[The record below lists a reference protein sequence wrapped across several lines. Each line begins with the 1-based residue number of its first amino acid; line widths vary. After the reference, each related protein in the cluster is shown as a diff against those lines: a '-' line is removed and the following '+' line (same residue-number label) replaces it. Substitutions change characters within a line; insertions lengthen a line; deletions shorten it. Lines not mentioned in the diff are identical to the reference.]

1 MTRSRSI
8 VLVLSLLLPAILPA
22 GFLTP
27 NEISGVVT
35 DHQGAVLPGAT
46 VTLTL
51 PDGSEQTRVTNE
63 KGEFAFKNLKPGTYH
78 LRVELSGFATARV
91 ENLVTGISRTQGL
104 KFTMDLAGVTET
116 VTVTGE
122 SPLIAVFASQVASG
136 EGLSVVAALNRVRAP
151 SSRFI
156 TESYDY
162 ILDNPF
168 QRAAHYPLSTFST
181 DVDTASY
188 SNMRR
193 FLAERELPPKD
204 SVRIEELL
212 NYFDYEYPDPRGKD
226 PIAVRL
232 ELAPCPWK
240 REHRLLSIGLKAKEI
255 EAGARASLNLVFLV
269 DVSGSMED
277 DNKLPL
283 VRSSLRMLTS
293 SLRDDDAIAIV
304 VYAGASGLVLP
315 HTSGAERSKILDAL
329 DQLEAGGTTNGGEGI
344 ELAYRTASDHYRKN
358 GINRVILA
366 TDGDFNVGISDEG
379 ALVRLIEEK
388 AKSGVFLTVLGFGMG
403 NYKDSTLEK
412 LADKGNGNYAYI
424 DTAQEARKVLYEQAT
439 GTLVTVAKDV
449 KLQIEFNPARVEAY
463 RLIGYENRVLEA
475 EDFLDDAKDA
485 GDVGAG
491 HRVTALYE
499 IVPAGQSID
508 LPEASRLKY
517 QRSARLSPAAETE
530 EILTLK
536 LRYKSPDGFRSKEI
550 QHVLTEGDFQD
561 LDDASKDFKWAA
573 AVAAFGMTLR
583 DSPYRGEWSFEEAL
597 ALAREGLSEEGGGYR
612 TEFLQLV
619 ASAREI
625 AAQGRLASELRD

>member
-1 MTRSRSI
+1 
-8 VLVLSLLLPAILPA
+8 LPAILSA
-22 GFLTP
+22 GFLAP
-27 NEISGVVT
+27 SEISGVVT
-35 DHQGAVLPGAT
+35 DHEGAVLPGAT

-51 PDGSEQTRVTNE
+51 SDGSVQTTVTNA
-63 KGEFAFKNLKPGTYH
+63 KGEFAFKDLMPGTYR
-78 LRVELSGFATARV
+78 LQVDLAGFSSRTI
-91 ENLVTGISRTQGL
+91 EGLVVGIGRTQGL
-104 KFTMDLAGVTET
+104 RLTMDIATVSETIT
-116 VTVTGE
+116 VTAE
-122 SPLIAVFASQVASG
+122 SPLVSVFASQVPSG
-136 EGLSVVAALNRVRAP
+136 EGLSVVEALNRVRAP
-151 SSRFI
+151 SARFG

-168 QRAAHYPLSTFST
+168 QRATHYPLSTFST

-212 NYFDYEYPDPRGKD
+212 NYFDYRDPDPEGKD

-240 REHRLLSIGLKAKEI
+240 TEHRLLAIGLKAREI
-255 EAGARASLNLVFLV
+255 DAGARAPLNLVFLV
-269 DVSGSMED
+269 DVSGSMAD

-329 DQLEAGGTTNGGEGI
+329 GRLEAGGTTNGGEGI
-344 ELAYRTASDHYRKN
+344 ELAYRIASENYRKDSV
-358 GINRVILA
+358 NRVILA

-403 NYKDSTLEK
+403 NYKDSALEK

-475 EDFLDDAKDA
+475 EDFLDDGKDA

-508 LPEASRLKY
+508 LPEVSRLKY
-517 QRSARLSPAAETE
+517 QRSARLSPAASTE

-536 LRYKSPDGFRSKEI
+536 LRYKNPDGIKSREI
-550 QHVLTEGDFQD
+550 QRILTEGDFRD

-583 DSPYRGEWSFEEAL
+583 DSPYRGEWSFDEAL
-597 ALAREGLSEEGGGYR
+597 ALAREGLSEEGEGYR
-612 TEFLQLV
+612 SEFLELV
-619 ASAREI
+619 RSAREI
-625 AAQGRLASELRD
+625 ASESRVASDLR

>member
-1 MTRSRSI
+1 MTRSRSVAI
-8 VLVLSLLLPAILPA
+8 VLFLILPTILSA
-22 GFLTP
+22 GFLAP
-27 NEISGVVT
+27 DEISGVVI
-35 DHQGAVLPGAT
+35 DAEGAVLPGAT

-51 PDGSEQTRVTNE
+51 SDGSVQTKVTNV
-63 KGEFAFKNLKPGTYH
+63 KGEFAFKNLRQGAYRLQVDLVGFSSRTIEGLVVGIGRTRG
-78 LRVELSGFATARV
+78 LRV
-91 ENLVTGISRTQGL
+91 
-104 KFTMDLAGVTET
+104 TMDIATVSETIT
-116 VTVTGE
+116 VTAE
-122 SPLIAVFASQVASG
+122 SPLVSVFASQIASG
-136 EGLSVVAALNRVRAP
+136 EGLSVVEALNRVRAP

-188 SNMRR
+188 SNVRR
-193 FLAERELPPKD
+193 FLEERELPPKD

-212 NYFDYEYPDPRGKD
+212 NYFDYEYPNPKGKD

-240 REHRLLSIGLKAKEI
+240 EEHRLLAIGIKAKEI
-255 EAGARASLNLVFLV
+255 EAGARAPLNLVFLV

-283 VRSSLRMLTS
+283 VRSSLQMLTS

-315 HTSGAERSKILDAL
+315 HTSGAERSKILNAL

-344 ELAYRTASDHYRKN
+344 ELAYRIAGEHYSEDA
-358 GINRVILA
+358 INRVILA

-475 EDFLDDAKDA
+475 EDFLDDRKDA

-491 HRVTALYE
+491 HHVTALYE

-508 LPEASRLKY
+508 LPEVSRLKY
-517 QRSARLSPAAETE
+517 QRSARLSPAAETDE
-530 EILTLK
+530 LLTLK
-536 LRYKSPDGFRSKEI
+536 LRYKNPDGVRSKEI
-550 QHVLTEGDFQD
+550 RRVLTEGDFED
-561 LDDASKDFKWAA
+561 LDDVSKDFKWAA

-583 DSPYRGEWSFEEAL
+583 DSPYRGAWSYEEAL
-597 ALAREGLSEEGGGYR
+597 ALAREGLSEEPGSYR
-612 TEFLQLV
+612 SEFLQLV
-619 ASAREI
+619 SSAREI
-625 AAQGRLASELRD
+625 AAELRVASDLR

>member
-1 MTRSRSI
+1 MTRSYGI
-8 VLVLSLLLPAILPA
+8 GLILFTLLLPAPSA
-22 GFLTP
+22 D
-27 NEISGVVT
+27 EISGVVI
-35 DHQGAVLPGAT
+35 DFQGQVLPGST
-46 VTLTL
+46 VVLTF
-51 PDGSEQTRVTNE
+51 PDGSERTQVTNE
-63 KGEFAFKNLKPGTYH
+63 RGEFAFRKLKYGMYR
-78 LRVELSGFATARV
+78 LRVELAGFMTRTI
-91 ENLVTGISRTQGL
+91 EGLVPGIRAQGL
-104 KFTMDLAGVTET
+104 RVTLEIGELTET

-122 SPLIAVFASQVASG
+122 SPSVHVVSSAIASQSAV
-136 EGLSVVAALNRVRAP
+136 ETLNRVRVP
-151 SSRFI
+151 SARFI

-162 ILDNPF
+162 MLDNPF
-168 QRAAHYPLSTFST
+168 QRASHYPLSTFST

-193 FLAERELPPKD
+193 FLTERELPPKD

-212 NYFDYEYPDPRGKD
+212 NYFEYEYPDPKGKD

-232 ELAPCPWK
+232 ELASCPWK
-240 REHRLLSIGLKAKEI
+240 TEHRLLAIGLRAKEI
-255 EAGARASLNLVFLV
+255 EEGSRAPLNLVFLI

-283 VRSSLRMLTS
+283 VKSSLRMLTS
-293 SLRDDDAIAIV
+293 HLRDDDSIAMV

-315 HTSGAERSKILDAL
+315 HTKGAERAKILEAL
-329 DQLEAGGTTNGGEGI
+329 DRLEAGGTTNGGEGI
-344 ELAYRTASDHYRKN
+344 ELAYRVAGEHHREDAIH
-358 GINRVILA
+358 RVILA

-379 ALVRLIEEK
+379 QLVRLIEDK

-475 EDFLDDAKDA
+475 EDFRDDRKDA

-491 HRVTALYE
+491 HLVTALYE
-499 IVPAGQSID
+499 IVPAGESID
-508 LPEASRLKY
+508 LPEMSRLKY
-517 QRSARLSPAAETE
+517 QRPAQLSRAGETE

-536 LRYKSPDGFRSKEI
+536 LRYKNPDGIRSREI
-550 QHVLTEGDFQD
+550 QRVLTERDFQAF
-561 LDDASKDFKWAA
+561 DDVTRDFKWAA

-583 DSPYRGEWSFEEAL
+583 DSPYRGEWSFDEAL
-597 ALAREGLSEEGGGYR
+597 QLAREGLSASPDEYR
-612 TEFLQLV
+612 SEFLNLV
-619 ASAREI
+619 SSAREI
-625 AAQGRLASELRD
+625 ALAR

>member
-1 MTRSRSI
+1 MTRSYGI
-8 VLVLSLLLPAILPA
+8 GLILLASLIPGVALD
-22 GFLTP
+22 
-27 NEISGVVT
+27 EISGVVT
-35 DHQGAVLPGAT
+35 DFQGEVLPGST
-46 VTLTL
+46 VVLTL
-51 PDGSEQTRVTNE
+51 PDGSEQTQVTNE
-63 KGEFAFKNLKPGTYH
+63 KGEFAFRKLKSGTYR
-78 LRVELSGFATARV
+78 LRVELAGFMTRTL
-91 ENLVTGISRTQGL
+91 EGLVPGIRTQGL
-104 KFTMDLAGVTET
+104 RVTLEIGALTET
-116 VTVTGE
+116 ITVTAETPRISVSASAIASRQE
-122 SPLIAVFASQVASG
+122 SAHDVLR
-136 EGLSVVAALNRVRAP
+136 RVRVP
-151 SSRFI
+151 SDRFI

-168 QRAAHYPLSTFST
+168 QRASHYPLSTFST

-193 FLAERELPPKD
+193 FLTERELPPKD

-212 NYFDYEYPDPRGKD
+212 NYFEYEYPDPKGKD

-240 REHRLLSIGLKAKEI
+240 TEHRLLAIGLKAKEI
-255 EAGARASLNLVFLV
+255 EEGARAPLNLVFLI

-283 VRSSLRMLTS
+283 VKSSLRMLTS
-293 SLRDDDAIAIV
+293 HLRDDDAIAMV

-315 HTSGAERSKILDAL
+315 HTQGVERAKILEAL
-329 DQLEAGGTTNGGEGI
+329 DRLEAGGTTNGGEGI
-344 ELAYRTASDHYRKN
+344 ELAYRIAGEQYRKDA
-358 GINRVILA
+358 INRVILA

-424 DTAQEARKVLYEQAT
+424 DTAHEARRVLYEQAT

-475 EDFLDDAKDA
+475 EDFLDDRKDA

-499 IVPAGQSID
+499 IVPSGESID
-508 LPEASRLKY
+508 LAEAGRLKY
-517 QRSARLSPAAETE
+517 QRPAQLSRAAETE
-530 EILTLK
+530 EILTFK
-536 LRYKSPDGFRSKEI
+536 LRYKNPDGIRSREI
-550 QHVLTEGDFQD
+550 QRVLTERDFQD
-561 LDDASKDFKWAA
+561 FDDVTTDFKWAA

-583 DSPYRGEWSFEEAL
+583 DSPYRGEWSFDEAL
-597 ALAREGLSEEGGGYR
+597 GLAREGLSTSPDEYR
-612 TEFLQLV
+612 SEFLSLV
-619 ASAREI
+619 SSAREI
-625 AAQGRLASELRD
+625 ALAR

>member
-1 MTRSRSI
+1 MTRSRSVAI
-8 VLVLSLLLPAILPA
+8 VLFLILPTILSA
-22 GFLTP
+22 GFLAP
-27 NEISGVVT
+27 DEISGVVT
-35 DHQGAVLPGAT
+35 DAEGAVLPGAT

-51 PDGSEQTRVTNE
+51 PDGSERTLVTNE
-63 KGEFAFKNLKPGTYH
+63 KGEFAFKNLKPGTYL

-91 ENLVTGISRTQGL
+91 ENLVAGISRTQGL
-104 KFTMDLAGVTET
+104 KLTMDLAGVAET

-122 SPLIAVFASQVASG
+122 SPLVSVFASQIASG
-136 EGLSVVAALNRVRAP
+136 EGLSVVEALNRVRAP
-151 SSRFI
+151 SSRFA

-188 SNMRR
+188 SNVRR

-204 SVRIEELL
+204 SVRIEELV
-212 NYFDYEYPDPRGKD
+212 NYFDYEYPDPQGKD
-226 PIAVRL
+226 PIAIRL

-240 REHRLLSIGLKAKEI
+240 EEHRLLAIGIKAKEI
-255 EAGARASLNLVFLV
+255 EAGARAPLNLVFLV

-277 DNKLPL
+277 DSKLPL
-283 VRSSLRMLTS
+283 VRSSLQMLTS

-315 HTSGAERSKILDAL
+315 HTSGAERSKIQNAL
-329 DQLEAGGTTNGGEGI
+329 DELEAGGTTNGGEGI
-344 ELAYRTASDHYRKN
+344 ELAYRIAGEHYSEDA
-358 GINRVILA
+358 INRVILA

-403 NYKDSTLEK
+403 NYEDSTLEK

-449 KLQIEFNPARVEAY
+449 KLQIEFNPARVEGY

-475 EDFLDDAKDA
+475 EDFLDDRKDA

-508 LPEASRLKY
+508 LPEVSRLKY
-517 QRSARLSPAAETE
+517 QSSARLSPAAETDE
-530 EILTLK
+530 LLTLK
-536 LRYKSPDGFRSKEI
+536 LRYKNPDGMRSKEI
-550 QHVLTEGDFQD
+550 RRVLTEGDFED
-561 LDDASKDFKWAA
+561 LDRASKDFKWAA

-583 DSPYRGEWSFEEAL
+583 DSPYRGEWSYEEAL
-597 ALAREGLSEEGGGYR
+597 ALAREGLCEEPGSYR
-612 TEFLQLV
+612 AEFLQLV

-625 AAQGRLASELRD
+625 AAESRVASDLR